1 MAVLVGVFA
10 VLIVVVFVAGY
21 RRVALGLL
29 AVALAIGGWLYV
41 HNREEEKLAL
51 SRIPVSEL
59 AFENVTLKP
68 YVGSY
73 KLAGRVRNN
82 SALFRVRQIDFLVTV
97 KDCIG
102 TAGCVVGGESRESL
116 LINVPPGEARDFEE
130 SVRFSGS
137 SLKLKGRMEWSY
149 SVLQIRAE

>member
-10 VLIVVVFVAGY
+10 VLIVIVFVAGY

-29 AVALAIGGWLYV
+29 AVAVAGGGSLYLY
-41 HNREEEKLAL
+41 NRAEGQRSLTY
-51 SRIPVSEL
+51 IPIPEL
-59 AFENVTLKP
+59 VFENVTLKP

-82 SALFRVRQIDFLVTV
+82 SPQYSVRQIDFLVTV

-102 TAGCVVGGESRESL
+102 TAGCVIAGESREAL
-116 LINVPPGEARDFEE
+116 LINIRPGETRDFEE

-137 SLKLKGRMEWSY
+137 NIKLKGRMEWSY